1 LILLSEPGESEGGNG
16 VGGEDIDQVFNEF
29 GVLWVAHPVHDLGT
43 DPAGGEDGGEAG
55 EDEGIGGGGE
65 DFGGLLGLFGE
76 IEKGRFQSERKEDR
90 QEAGVGKHH
99 TYHTVFC
106 GGEFAEV
113 QGHEGVVEKPAQHGA
128 KAIDGG
134 LGGQFFQYAH
144 GAKIGN
150 WLGLNLGFYGGVLLE
165 VFLGGGTEVKE

>member
-1 LILLSEPGESEGGNG
+1 MLSEPGKTEGGDG

-76 IEKGRFQSERKEDR
+76 IEKGRFQSERKKDR
-90 QEAGVGKHH
+90 QEAGIGKHH
-99 TYHTVFC
+99 AYHTVFC

-113 QGHEGVVEKPAQHGA
+113 QG
-128 KAIDGG
+128 
-134 LGGQFFQYAH
+134 Y
-144 GAKIGN
+144 
-150 WLGLNLGFYGGVLLE
+150 
-165 VFLGGGTEVKE
+165 